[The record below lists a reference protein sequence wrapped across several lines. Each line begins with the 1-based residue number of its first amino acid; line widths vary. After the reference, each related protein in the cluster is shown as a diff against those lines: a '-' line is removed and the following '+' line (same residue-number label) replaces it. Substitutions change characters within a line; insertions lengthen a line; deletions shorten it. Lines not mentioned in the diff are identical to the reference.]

1 MALGAVLVAI
11 DLALRALSNSLAW
24 VWIAGA
30 AFLSAGAVALFRSR
44 VAPSQIPPYIAKNS
58 TPPGL
63 ETSRLLDNF
72 EQRFAEL
79 KKRTPNAAVLDDLY
93 ALGTQLEQRDRRVHA
108 TAVYRHLARL
118 DGGFR
123 DVASRLKKLI
133 DTEATVGQLRTVR
146 PVPPP
151 PIAAP
156 SRPVAAERVA
166 SVAATNEGV
175 AGDLKS
181 LGRYKLEREIGR
193 GAMGT
198 VYLGRDSAINRL
210 VAIKAIPLAKEFS
223 DSELAE
229 ARARFF
235 REAETAGR
243 LNHPNIV
250 TIYDVGEQD
259 GLAYIA
265 MEYLRGKHLS
275 DFATSNTL
283 LEPRKVIE
291 LVARTADALGFAHKQ
306 NVVHRDI
313 KPANLMYDMAGDT
326 LKITDFGIARLT
338 DAGSTRT
345 GIVLGTPSFMS
356 PEQLEGRIVTGHSDL
371 FSLGVTLFQLL
382 SGQLPFRADT
392 IWNGDAALSLADADR
407 AKWDYHPIMS
417 SPYVQSG
424 KSDPGLFYFR
434 TTSNRFGVM
443 TSLMKSYVRRRQAH
457 LDQLL
462 AGYGPPPA
470 PRLSGPGSVVLA
482 DGRLILTAKLVA
494 ESKPGP
500 LQWRLAE
507 ITDPKSSAFDPRKPW
522 RYEIEAIWQKESA
535 GAATMGVPLKDLLVG
550 HTYRARVRSH
560 PAEGLASRWSEPFE
574 FVAR

>member
-1 MALGAVLVAI
+1 MALGATFVAI
-11 DLALRALSNSLAW
+11 DLALRAMSNSLAW
-24 VWIAGA
+24 VWICGVL
-30 AFLSAGAVALFRSR
+30 FLSAGAIALFRSR
-44 VAPSQIPPYIAKNS
+44 SAPTRIPEYVAKNPAS
-58 TPPGL
+58 PGL

-79 KKRTPNAAVLDDLY
+79 KKRTPNAAVLDELY
-93 ALGTQLEQRDRRVHA
+93 SLGTQLEQRDRRVHA

-123 DVASRLKKLI
+123 DVAARLKQLI
-133 DTEATVGQLRTVR
+133 DTEGTVAQPRSAR
-146 PVPPP
+146 PVTPPP
-151 PIAAP
+151 AAP
-156 SRPVAAERVA
+156 ARPVAAEPVVPPA
-166 SVAATNEGV
+166 STGDGA

-210 VAIKAIPLAKEFS
+210 VAIKAIPLAREFS

-265 MEYLRGKHLS
+265 MEYLKGKHLS
-275 DFATSNTL
+275 DFATTNTL

-382 SGQLPFRADT
+382 TGQLPFRADT
-392 IWNGDAALSLADADR
+392 MTGLMQQIAEVPHPPLKAIRPDLPDCVQAVIDRALAKSPDARFETGAQMAAALDDC
-407 AKWDYHPIMS
+407 
-417 SPYVQSG
+417 
-424 KSDPGLFYFR
+424 
-434 TTSNRFGVM
+434 
-443 TSLMKSYVRRRQAH
+443 
-457 LDQLL
+457 
-462 AGYGPPPA
+462 
-470 PRLSGPGSVVLA
+470 
-482 DGRLILTAKLVA
+482 
-494 ESKPGP
+494 
-500 LQWRLAE
+500 
-507 ITDPKSSAFDPRKPW
+507 
-522 RYEIEAIWQKESA
+522 
-535 GAATMGVPLKDLLVG
+535 
-550 HTYRARVRSH
+550 RARIPS
-560 PAEGLASRWSEPFE
+560 GLP
-574 FVAR
+574 